1 MEAQV
6 YDNSEFLQR
15 YYRKSTA
22 VTPHDSNELSP
33 RPKGL
38 IVTATGN
45 LVVRL
50 LDSTVDLTLAAVAAN
65 TILPFRVKLVKATGT
80 TATVAALF

>member
-1 MEAQV
+1 M

-33 RPKGL
+33 RPKAL
-38 IVTATGN
+38 ICLTTGN
-45 LVVRL
+45 IVMRL
-50 LDSTVDLTLAAVAAN
+50 IDSTADLTLSAIAAN
-65 TILPFRVKLVKATGT
+65 VILPFRVKLVKSTGT
-80 TATVAALF
+80 TGTWAALF